1 MSSICRNGRFFWGGD
16 TCLAGTNVVHWSAI
30 GACDGR
36 RVMCGHDRRRLQFEL
51 LALDLGAVVQGSSF
65 CRLTLAR
72 WFEVPAWALDL
83 GAVVLEPELDVLG
96 LERREALAVRGA
108 VELVGVLFDGV
119 G

>member
-1 MSSICRNGRFFWGGD
+1 M
-16 TCLAGTNVVHWSAI
+16 
-30 GACDGR
+30 
-36 RVMCGHDRRRLQFEL
+36 
-51 LALDLGAVVQGSSF
+51 
-65 CRLTLAR
+65 
-72 WFEVPAWALDL
+72 ALDL